1 MAGMKLDVRDGVE
14 FEVGGREHLRSR
26 HFVSPAFPQHEQ
38 HFFPLLTSSCG
49 HRVASSITT
58 RDSRTCHM
66 VREGRKR
73 WIGFGRVLVDW
84 RAAHLLSLE
93 EVLSLSLQQN
103 ALPLLPQALQ
113 AQADRGY
120 TLQDWQHICCEEEG
134 GPRCCRAS
142 EGTQH
147 EEVRRHGSHHTRA

>member
-1 MAGMKLDVRDGVE
+1 MGLNSRFVVGSMSDLGISFRQLSHNTSNTSSLFSHLHAPIASHRASPRATPEPATWYAKEERDGLDKAWLNCAC
-14 FEVGGREHLRSR
+14 F
-26 HFVSPAFPQHEQ
+26 
-38 HFFPLLTSSCG
+38 
-49 HRVASSITT
+49 
-58 RDSRTCHM
+58 
-66 VREGRKR
+66 
-73 WIGFGRVLVDW
+73 FGRVLVDW

-142 EGTQH
+142 EETQH